1 MVKRNNKSK
10 KKYTKN
16 ILDQLVVV
24 INWIKKYTRYKIEPL
39 MILVVIQPQIK
50 RKIRAL
56 ANRNNSLDLT
66 NFKVENPLIFVRSL
80 YPALCLNL

>member
-66 NFKVENPLIFVRSL
+66 NFKVENLLIFVRSL